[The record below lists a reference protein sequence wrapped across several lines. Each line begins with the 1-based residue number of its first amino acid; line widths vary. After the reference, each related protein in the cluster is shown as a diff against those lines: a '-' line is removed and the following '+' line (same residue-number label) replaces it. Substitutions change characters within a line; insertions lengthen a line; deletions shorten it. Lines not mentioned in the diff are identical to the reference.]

1 MHPTNTFRH
10 KRGQEFYLESTC
22 AVMRYGFLLT
32 FTRFVSFAYAR
43 EPNSCYTFRGMNE
56 PQDFT
61 DVSILPRT
69 LGLKRGAGEDLR
81 ERRELLIFLRAER
94 LFGIFADE
102 ASDVTRH
109 IEPTPL
115 PRAPP
120 SVFGVVSVRGRML
133 TLLDPLAL
141 VYDKS
146 ARPPAPELPVNG
158 FVIALRGDEQLALAV
173 DRVKQISEIFVE
185 EIAPLGR
192 TQSSRV
198 IRGVLQHE
206 STLVT
211 ILNIEELYTAA
222 MHGAERR
229 RRRSKN

>member
-1 MHPTNTFRH
+1 M
-10 KRGQEFYLESTC
+10 LTC
-22 AVMRYGFLLT
+22 ALKSLRKFFCVC
-32 FTRFVSFAYAR
+32 
-43 EPNSCYTFRGMNE
+43 PQKNSCYTFRGMKE
-56 PQDFT
+56 PHDFT

-69 LGLKRGAGEDLR
+69 LGLEAGAGEDLR
-81 ERRELLIFLRAER
+81 ERRELLIFHRAER

-102 ASDVTRH
+102 ASDVTKH
-109 IEPTPL
+109 IKPTPL

-146 ARPPAPELPVNG
+146 ARLPAQELSANG

-173 DRVKQISEIFVE
+173 DRVEQISEIFVE

-206 STLVT
+206 SSLVT
-211 ILNIEELYTAA
+211 ILNVEELYTAA

-229 RRRSKN
+229 RRRSRH

>member
-1 MHPTNTFRH
+1 
-10 KRGQEFYLESTC
+10 
-22 AVMRYGFLLT
+22 MRYGFLPA
-32 FTRFVSFAYAR
+32 FVRFVSFAYAR

-69 LGLKRGAGEDLR
+69 LGLERGAGEDLR

-102 ASDVTRH
+102 ASDVTQH

-120 SVFGVVSVRGRML
+120 SVFGVVCVRGRML

-141 VYDKS
+141 VDDKS
-146 ARPPAPELPVNG
+146 ARPPAQELSANG
-158 FVIALRGDEQLALAV
+158 FVVALRGDEQLALAV

-206 STLVT
+206 SSLVT
-211 ILNIEELYTAA
+211 ILNVEELYTAA

>member
-1 MHPTNTFRH
+1 M
-10 KRGQEFYLESTC
+10 K
-22 AVMRYGFLLT
+22 
-32 FTRFVSFAYAR
+32 
-43 EPNSCYTFRGMNE
+43 E

-69 LGLKRGAGEDLR
+69 LGLEAGAGEDLR
-81 ERRELLIFLRAER
+81 ERRELLIFHRAKR

-102 ASDVTRH
+102 ASDVTQH
-109 IEPTPL
+109 IKPTPL

-146 ARPPAPELPVNG
+146 ARLPAQELSANG
-158 FVIALRGDEQLALAV
+158 FIIALRGDEQLALAV
-173 DRVKQISEIFVE
+173 DRVEQISEIFIA
-185 EIAPLGR
+185 EIAPLGH

-206 STLVT
+206 SSLIT
-211 ILNIEELYTAA
+211 ILNVEELYTAA